1 MYTTL
6 GATRSKMAI
15 RLASSTSAHNTLPP
29 LLDALVDDE
38 MAVLI
43 CCGVDEGWSSICMIL
58 ALLSITSTVVSMSVA
73 TVVDADAVLLA
84 SSLFNN
90 NNDNADGATN
100 ISFLLFSST
109 DAVGIASFR
118 SLE

>member
-1 MYTTL
+1 
-6 GATRSKMAI
+6 
-15 RLASSTSAHNTLPP
+15 
-29 LLDALVDDE
+29 
-38 MAVLI
+38 
-43 CCGVDEGWSSICMIL
+43 MIL

-100 ISFLLFSST
+100 ISFLRFSST
-109 DAVGIASFR
+109 DAVGIVSFR